1 MRIKISL
8 IFLVVLLSKFSFA
21 QIVWEN
27 PKHEV
32 VNFLSRQAQ
41 KGNITFSDYIQ
52 PISRKEISRL
62 LAKLRY
68 ANLSIKENKELSFY
82 QKEFSEFDSTIN
94 HHSLSILKKDEADRW
109 RLLSVNQDEF
119 LLRIDPILTF
129 ETTTS
134 SNQNLSK
141 ESHGLSFFGQVGN
154 HFSFQANFRDIT
166 ETGDGLDS
174 FKIFT
179 PETGILRTENVDYT
193 RTAKKLNYSDV
204 RGYVTYS
211 WKNGDISVGKDQ
223 NLWGYGENGR
233 ITLSDKAPSYPFI
246 RFDYQPLKW
255 LRFHYLHAWLQS
267 GLIDSN
273 ATYPKGNNVYGSNRE
288 IYISKFLAS
297 HSLNFMPAKGLL
309 LSLGESMVYSDRFDA
324 AYLIPVLFF
333 KAYDQYQSRYNINT
347 GSNAQFFLQASSRN
361 HIKKTHLYGTLFID
375 EIRTSEIFNPAKSR
389 NQLGFNIGGSITD
402 VFVPYLTVGA
412 EYTRINPFVY
422 ANIIPAQT
430 YKNQNYTLGD
440 WMGNNSDRLIA
451 YIKYTP
457 IPRLKT
463 SLTFQEV
470 RKGDGGTIEQQYL
483 AEPQPPFLFNLQR
496 IQTTFAF
503 NTSYEWMNNLYL
515 SARLTTFNDRSF
527 ISHAKTKNSQ
537 FQFSISYGL

>member
-21 QIVWEN
+21 QIVWES

-32 VNFLSRQAQ
+32 VSFLGRQAQ
-41 KGNITFSDYIQ
+41 KGNITLSDYIQ
-52 PISRKEISRL
+52 PSSRKEISKL
-62 LAKLRY
+62 LAQLRY
-68 ANLSIKENKELSFY
+68 ANLSVKENKELSFY
-82 QKEFSEFDSTIN
+82 QKEFSEFDTTAN
-94 HHSLSILKKDEADRW
+94 NPSLSILKKDNYERF
-109 RLLSVNQDEF
+109 RMLSVKQDEF
-119 LLRIDPILTF
+119 LLRIDPILTL
-129 ETTTS
+129 ETTQS
-134 SNQNLSK
+134 ANQNLFK
-141 ESHGLSFFGQVGN
+141 ESHGLSFFGQMSN
-154 HFSFQANFRDIT
+154 HFSFQASFRDIT
-166 ETGDGLDS
+166 ESGTGIDRL
-174 FKIFT
+174 KNFT
-179 PETGILRTENVDYT
+179 PETGVVKTQNINPN
-193 RTAKKLNYSDV
+193 AKKLNYSDV
-204 RGYVTYS
+204 RGYLTYS

-273 ATYPKGNNVYGSNRE
+273 ATYPKGNDVYGSNRE
-288 IYISKFLAS
+288 IYISKFLAI
-297 HSLNFMPAKGLL
+297 HSLNFIPKKGLL

-347 GSNAQFFLQASSRN
+347 GSNGQFFFQASSRN
-361 HIKKTHLYGTLFID
+361 HIKNTHLYGTLFID
-375 EIRTSEIFNPAKSR
+375 EIRTSEIFNSAKSR
-389 NQLGFNIGGSITD
+389 NQLGFNIGGSVTD
-402 VFVPYLTVGA
+402 VFIPYLTLGA

-422 ANIIPAQT
+422 NNIIPAQT

-440 WMGNNSDRLIA
+440 WMGSNSDRLIA

-470 RKGDGGTIEQQYL
+470 RKGDEGTIEQQYL
-483 AEPQPPFLFNLQR
+483 AEPQPPFLFNLQK
-496 IQTTFAF
+496 IQTTFTF
-503 NTSYEWMNNLYL
+503 STSYEWINNLYL
-515 SARLTTFNDRSF
+515 SAQLR
-527 ISHAKTKNSQ
+527 A
-537 FQFSISYGL
+537 